1 MSSTLSRQTRNPHL
15 KVVVAGGSGLIGRSV
30 TVALAAAGHEP
41 VVLSR
46 NPERARLPEG
56 VRGVEWHP
64 PDVGEWAGEL
74 DGADAVINLSGESIG
89 HWPWTAARKRLLR
102 ESRLVPTAT
111 LISAVS
117 TLPPESRPRVLLNAC
132 GTDSYEGKDETPAD
146 ESTPP
151 ADTFLARL
159 CVDWEREALRAEE
172 LGLRVVILRTCSVVA
187 PQAASLRLLSLP
199 FRLFVG
205 GRIGSGQQ
213 WMSWIDMSDAVALYL
228 QALESEEIRGP
239 INLAAPDPRRQ
250 VDFARALGAVLH
262 RPTWFPTP
270 AWAVR
275 LLFREQATLAL
286 GSRRVWPTK
295 ALAHGYRFR
304 RATLEGALESAL
316 RPANSGS

>member
-1 MSSTLSRQTRNPHL
+1 M
-15 KVVVAGGSGLIGRSV
+15 KVVVAGGSGLIGRWLC
-30 TVALAAAGHEP
+30 TALVSAGHEA

-46 NPERARLPEG
+46 NPARLHLSEG

-64 PDVGEWAGEL
+64 PKIGDWAAEL
-74 DGADAVINLSGESIG
+74 DGAGAVINLSGESIG
-89 HWPWTAARKRLLR
+89 RWPWTAARKRLIR

-111 LISAVS
+111 LIAAMGA
-117 TLPPESRPRVLLNAC
+117 LPPDGRPRVLLNAC
-132 GTDSYEGKDETPAD
+132 GTDSYEGRDEQPAD

-151 ADTFLARL
+151 AGTFLARL

-172 LGLRVVILRTCSVVA
+172 LGVRVVVMRTCSIVA
-187 PQAASLRLLSLP
+187 PGAASLRLLSLP

-228 QALESEEIRGP
+228 RALESDEIHGP

-250 VDFARALGAVLH
+250 VDFARALGAALR
-262 RPTWFPTP
+262 RPSWFPTP

-275 LLFREQATLAL
+275 LVFREQATLAL
-286 GSRRVWPTK
+286 GSRRVWPAR
-295 ALAHGYRFR
+295 ALALGYTFQHGK
-304 RATLEGALESAL
+304 LEDSLAAAL
-316 RPANSGS
+316 RPPT